1 MAPKMMAIGLDSSM
15 EAAPVLWGMPPVV
28 EGVLEAE
35 AEPVLERVAVETVV
49 LEPAECATEAEA
61 EAAADEAIEAA
72 LVMTE
77 EAEALMLEAAAEA
90 DDRAAEAEDKAEET
104 AFADPPVKGN

>member
-28 EGVLEAE
+28 LEGVLEAA

-49 LEPAECATEAEA
+49 LWPADGTTEAEA
-61 EAAADEAIEAA
+61 TAEEAA
-72 LVMTE
+72 LVMAA
-77 EAEALMLEAAAEA
+77 EAEALMLETAAEA

-104 AFADPPVKGN
+104 ASDPPVKGN